1 MSSTDRNSTVGFVGM
16 GVMGGGMASNLLKN
30 GFNVVGYDVGPARN
44 DHMATQGA
52 TIADGPAAV
61 ARAASKTICMVETT
75 AQAESVIVGEGG
87 ILDGAESGDI
97 HLCMST
103 IDPLAVKRMHGQL
116 AERGIAM
123 IDAPVSGGQ
132 TRAESGDLSAMV
144 GGDAATVEAC
154 RPELEAMTRSIFH
167 MGEIGQGT
175 AMKLVNNMLIQT
187 TSVVVA
193 EAMVMGAKA
202 GLDPQ
207 AMIDVV
213 RVSTGNSEAFES
225 RAPRFVSGDF
235 SPGGT
240 IDICYKDQELE
251 TAFAKALGVPVLL
264 ANVSQQVHAMGQSAG
279 LGKED
284 SSALVKLYEEWAGVT
299 LGPRK

>member
-1 MSSTDRNSTVGFVGM
+1 
-16 GVMGGGMASNLLKN
+16 
-30 GFNVVGYDVGPARN
+30 
-44 DHMATQGA
+44 
-52 TIADGPAAV
+52 
-61 ARAASKTICMVETT
+61 
-75 AQAESVIVGEGG
+75 
-87 ILDGAESGDI
+87 
-97 HLCMST
+97 MST
-103 IDPLAVKRMHGQL
+103 IDPLAVKRMHDQL

-144 GGDAATVEAC
+144 GGDTATVEAC

-167 MGEIGQGT
+167 MGGIGQGL

-207 AMIDVV
+207 AMIDVI

-225 RAPRFVSGDF
+225 RAPRFVSRDF

-240 IDICYKDQELE
+240 VDISYKDQELG

-264 ANVSQQVHAMGQSAG
+264 ANVSQQVYAMGQGAG

-284 SSALVKLYEEWAGVT
+284 GAALVKLYEDWAGVT
-299 LGPRK
+299 LGPKK